1 MSLRR
6 RIAAATALSVAA
18 VAIAVGIVGYV
29 STRSHL
35 IGEIKSEL
43 RARSA
48 RYRRAHRAGAPQ
60 LLPFA
65 GRQGQ
70 SAAPGRQAAIPPGPA
85 LGRAPGYFQ
94 FVYPHPKVVAPLAAK
109 PQPHLA
115 PPVPAL

>member
-70 SAAPGRQAAIPPGPA
+70 SAAPGRHAAIPP
-85 LGRAPGYFQ
+85 APGLCGAPRYIQ
-94 FVYPHPKVVAPLAAK
+94 LLQPGGKVGAPMS
-109 PQPHLA
+109 
-115 PPVPAL
+115 